1 MPAFSR
7 NQEAVSLTYS
17 NFLSKSG
24 NKSRR
29 MLQRTFTPPPFF
41 PLNPNDYKNMTNK
54 IFCIFRLQKKKN
66 AYH

>member
-17 NFLSKSG
+17 NFLTKSG

-41 PLNPNDYKNMTNK
+41 PLNPNDYKNMIN
-54 IFCIFRLQKKKN
+54 
-66 AYH
+66 

>member
-1 MPAFSR
+1 MPAFSPIKKR
-7 NQEAVSLTYS
+7 TSLTYS

-41 PLNPNDYKNMTNK
+41 PLNPNDYKNMIN
-54 IFCIFRLQKKKN
+54 
-66 AYH
+66 